1 MLSSFT
7 GMRLTIQEK
16 TGTINATKSGY
27 RLPKVRERMTLEQ
40 RQRKRSTMA
49 QIAMEAGVSTT
60 TVSKVLNQLPGVGA
74 QTRARI
80 QQVIEQRDYV
90 QNHAARHLR
99 KGQSGLL
106 DLVIMRLEGGYDL
119 AIMQGVQDA
128 LEESGHRL
136 VIFATNE
143 NEATERL
150 WLRRLLD
157 RSTDGVLLLLPYER
171 IGIANALMAQNI
183 PFIAIGDRNEPT
195 TAFPTIGSTIWLGG
209 YTATE
214 YLISLG
220 HRRIGIITGPLHLT
234 TSRARLAGYR
244 EALER
249 AAIPIDPALI
259 CEGNYLLGDGVQQT
273 RYLLD
278 QPDPPTAI
286 FAGNDAQ
293 AAGVYQVL
301 YERNIRVPDDVS
313 VIGFDAVTYT
323 AQMSPPLTTIH
334 QPLVEIGKMA
344 VNMLLRLIAGQQLES
359 NHVELSTSLVVRKSC
374 ASPRSGPLTRG

>member
-1 MLSSFT
+1 
-7 GMRLTIQEK
+7 MRLTIQEK

-27 RLPKVRERMTLEQ
+27 RLPKARERMTLEQ
-40 RQRKRSTMA
+40 RQSKRSTMA

-143 NEATERL
+143 DEATERL

-157 RSTDGVLLLLPYER
+157 QSTDGVLLLLPYEQV
-171 IGIANALMAQNI
+171 GIANALMEQNI
-183 PFIAIGDRNEPT
+183 PFIAIGDRNDT
-195 TAFPTIGSTIWLGG
+195 KTAAFPTIGSTIWLGG
-209 YTATE
+209 YTAIE

-220 HRRIGIITGPLHLT
+220 HRRIGIITGPLHLM

-249 AAIPIDPALI
+249 AGIPVDPALI

-273 RYLLD
+273 YALLE

-293 AAGVYQVL
+293 AAGVYQAL
-301 YERNIRVPDDVS
+301 YHRNIRIPDAMS
-313 VIGFDAVTYT
+313 VIGFDDVMYT

-334 QPLVEIGKMA
+334 QPLAEMGKMA
-344 VNMLLRLIAGQQLES
+344 ANMLLRLIDGQRLDS
-359 NHVELSTSLVVRKSC
+359 NHVELSTSLVVRESC
-374 ASPRSGPLTRG
+374 AVPRNGPLSS

>member
-1 MLSSFT
+1 L
-7 GMRLTIQEK
+7 EK
-16 TGTINATKSGY
+16 KQ
-27 RLPKVRERMTLEQ
+27 V
-40 RQRKRSTMA
+40 KRSTMA
-49 QIAMEAGVSTT
+49 QIAKEAGVSTT
-60 TVSKVLNQLPGVGA
+60 TVSKVLNELPGVSA
-74 QTRARI
+74 SMRTRI
-80 QQVIEQRDYV
+80 QQLIEQHAYV
-90 QNHAARHLR
+90 QNHAARQLR
-99 KGQSGLL
+99 KGQSGLV

-119 AIMQGVQDA
+119 GIMHGIQDA
-128 LEESGHRL
+128 LAESGHRL
-136 VIFATNE
+136 VVFATNE
-143 NEATERL
+143 DEVRERF

-157 RSTDGVLLLLPYER
+157 QSTDGVLLLLPFEK
-171 IGIANALMAQNI
+171 IGIAKTLIAQNI
-183 PFIAIGDRNEPT
+183 PFVAIGDRNEPT
-195 TAFPTIGSTIWLGG
+195 TAFPTIGATIWLGG

-220 HRRIGIITGPLHLT
+220 HRRIGIITFPLHLT

-249 AAIPIDPALI
+249 AGIPIDPALI
-259 CEGNYLLGDGVQQT
+259 CEGTYLLGDGVQQT

-301 YERNIRVPDDVS
+301 YERNIRVPDQMS
-313 VIGFDAVTYT
+313 VIGFDDVMYT

-344 VNMLLRLIAGQQLES
+344 ANMLLRLIAGQQLES

-374 ASPRSGPLTRG
+374 APPRTGPLGER

>member
-1 MLSSFT
+1 
-7 GMRLTIQEK
+7 
-16 TGTINATKSGY
+16 
-27 RLPKVRERMTLEQ
+27 MTLEQ
-40 RQRKRSTMA
+40 QQSRRSTMA

-80 QQVIEQRDYV
+80 QRVIEQHDYV

-99 KGQSGLL
+99 KGQSGLI

-119 AIMQGVQDA
+119 GIMHGIQEA

-136 VIFATNE
+136 VVFATNE

-157 RSTDGVLLLLPYER
+157 QSTAGVLLLLPYER
-171 IGIANALMAQNI
+171 IGIAKALMAQNI
-183 PFIAIGDRNEPT
+183 PFVAIGDRNEPT

-214 YLISLG
+214 FLISQG

-249 AAIPIDPALI
+249 AGIPIDPALI
-259 CEGNYLLGDGVQQT
+259 CEGNYLLGDGVKQT
-273 RYLLD
+273 YALLD
-278 QPDPPTAI
+278 QADPPTAI

-293 AAGVYQVL
+293 AAGVYRVL
-301 YERNIRVPDDVS
+301 YQRNIRIPDEMS
-313 VIGFDAVTYT
+313 VIGFDDVTYT

-334 QPLVEIGKMA
+334 QPLTEMGKMA
-344 VNMLLRLIAGQQLES
+344 ANMLLRLIAGQQLDS
-359 NHVELSTSLVVRKSC
+359 NHVELSTSLVVRESC
-374 ASPRSGPLTRG
+374 AAPRNGPLPEK

>member
-1 MLSSFT
+1 
-7 GMRLTIQEK
+7 
-16 TGTINATKSGY
+16 
-27 RLPKVRERMTLEQ
+27 MTLEQ
-40 RQRKRSTMA
+40 RQSKRSTMA

-60 TVSKVLNQLPGVGA
+60 TVSKVLNQLPGVGE

-80 QQVIEQRDYV
+80 QRVIEQHDYV

-99 KGQSGLL
+99 KGQSGLI

-119 AIMQGVQDA
+119 GIMHGVQEA

-136 VIFATNE
+136 VVFATNE

-157 RSTDGVLLLLPYER
+157 QSTDGVLLLLPYER
-171 IGIANALMAQNI
+171 IGIANALLAQNI
-183 PFIAIGDRNEPT
+183 PFVAIGDRNEPT

-214 YLISLG
+214 FLISLG

-249 AAIPIDPALI
+249 AGIPIDPALI
-259 CEGNYLLGDGVQQT
+259 CEGNYLLGDGVKQT
-273 RYLLD
+273 YAMLD

-301 YERNIRVPDDVS
+301 YQRNIRIPDEMS
-313 VIGFDAVTYT
+313 VIGFDDVTYT

-334 QPLVEIGKMA
+334 QPLTEMGKMA
-344 VNMLLRLIAGQQLES
+344 ANMLLRLIAGQRLDS
-359 NHVELSTSLVVRKSC
+359 NHVELSTSLVVRESC
-374 ASPRSGPLTRG
+374 AAPRNGPLPEK